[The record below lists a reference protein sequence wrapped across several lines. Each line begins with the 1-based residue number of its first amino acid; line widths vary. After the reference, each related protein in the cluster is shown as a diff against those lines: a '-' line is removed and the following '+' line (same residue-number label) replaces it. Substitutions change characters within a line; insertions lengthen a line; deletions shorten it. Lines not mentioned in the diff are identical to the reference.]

1 MKGIIGGRPAPS
13 AGASQQKRARPA
25 AAALPVHTPDLSS
38 ALRQGLQEEVV
49 VEGLL
54 HVTAFQAGSC
64 LERFGD
70 IESLSAPPL
79 QPLSSALDRAASANS
94 SRVVNEAICL
104 ATPPDNPTADTEN
117 QRVVIRHVAR
127 PISSAASTTSGT
139 LSRAAAT
146 LRSSVEGAMQLELQS
161 NERALML
168 NIYTAEV
175 LQASSAVRRQR
186 RRAVIR
192 ALRAGRDTGRALLE
206 APAAALAS
214 CLASLDGGSGGSSK

>member
-1 MKGIIGGRPAPS
+1 MLILLHINYVLVSKEHIYVSLLCSTCNSSICLLTQPPDV
-13 AGASQQKRARPA
+13 
-25 AAALPVHTPDLSS
+25 LTPPPH
-38 ALRQGLQEEVV
+38 A
-49 VEGLL
+49 GLL

-79 QPLSSALDRAASANS
+79 QPLSSALDRATSANS

-127 PISSAASTTSGT
+127 PTTSAASTTSGT

-192 ALRAGRDTGRALLE
+192 AMRAGRDTGRALLE

-214 CLASLDGGSGGSSK
+214 CLASLDGGSGGSSV